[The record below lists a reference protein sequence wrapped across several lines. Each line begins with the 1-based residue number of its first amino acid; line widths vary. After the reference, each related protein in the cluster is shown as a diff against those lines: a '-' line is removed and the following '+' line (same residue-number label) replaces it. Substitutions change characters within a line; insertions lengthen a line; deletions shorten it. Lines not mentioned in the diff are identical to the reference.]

1 MKSEFL
7 ISRQGSQFV
16 LFAGLLD
23 LAHTKGL
30 REIDTELISVE
41 PVTVKV
47 KGKDVEG
54 LRAICKARVTMVSQ
68 DGAERHFSGIGD
80 ADPSNVGPSIA
91 VHTVRMAE
99 TRSKARA
106 LRDAL
111 NIGVTALEE
120 LSDDDEAPAKTRR
133 TQHEKAAEDAANLPT
148 KSETV
153 ATSGTASKSQR
164 ARLKWMVGQ
173 TGEELSEWEAKY
185 GAIDSLAPERAEEWL
200 SYYKEQGVGGG

>member
-1 MKSEFL
+1 MKPEFM
-7 ISRQGSQFV
+7 ITRQGRQFV

-23 LAHTKGL
+23 LGHQRGL
-30 REIDTELISVE
+30 KEIDTELISVE

-54 LRAICKARVTMVSQ
+54 LRAICKAKITMQ
-68 DGAERHFSGIGD
+68 DKDGKEKRFSGIGD

-120 LSDDDEAPAKTRR
+120 LSDDEEPPARLRR
-133 TQHEKAAEDAANLPT
+133 SQHEQAAEDAAKGSLLAEPKLT
-148 KSETV
+148 K
-153 ATSGTASKSQR
+153 AQL
-164 ARLKWMVGQ
+164 ARQKW
-173 TGEELSEWEAKY
+173 EK
-185 GAIDSLAPERAEEWL
+185 ERA
-200 SYYKEQGVGGG
+200 SGG